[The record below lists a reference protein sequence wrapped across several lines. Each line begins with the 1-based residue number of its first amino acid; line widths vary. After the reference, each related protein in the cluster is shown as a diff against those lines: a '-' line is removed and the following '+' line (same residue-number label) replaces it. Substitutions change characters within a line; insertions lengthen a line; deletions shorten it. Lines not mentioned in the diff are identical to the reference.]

1 MKEKKNA
8 LTYQLLSRYRGVL
21 MGISIINIIL
31 FHYLDDVRTGG
42 AGLTN
47 IQKLIFRYNSSSNVD
62 IFILLS
68 GLGLYFSMK
77 KGPDLLQ
84 FYMRR
89 FTRVLVPY
97 VLVAVPVIY
106 WRQIIFYQEGMKSF
120 WEIFAVPLS
129 TRWFWYIWLICFCY
143 LIFPYVFDMFESA
156 QNRIQE
162 QMYLA
167 VVFIVVI
174 LFAAFLRDKVPEVYN
189 QYEVAL
195 LRVPWFF
202 AGCMLGKASYEK
214 REIRSG
220 LLFFIIASILL
231 VPLRNYKDGIVTR
244 NIVAAFNLSLC
255 FMLVIVLNGLEK
267 TRGFR
272 YLTQVF
278 TAVTGFFGKYSLE
291 LYLTHVA
298 IRRVFLEFK
307 LPMHELKYEG
317 LMVLL
322 SLAVSLVLK
331 PVSGFLEA
339 LILNPIRRKKS
350 QEV

>member
-1 MKEKKNA
+1 MKQKKST
-8 LTYQLLSRYRGVL
+8 LTWQLLSRYRGVL
-21 MGISIINIIL
+21 MGISIFNIIL

-42 AGLTN
+42 PGLGN
-47 IQKLIFRYNSSSNVD
+47 LQKLIYRYNSSANVD

-89 FTRVLVPY
+89 FTRVLIPY
-97 VLVAVPVIY
+97 VLVALPAIY
-106 WRQIIFYQEGMKSF
+106 WRQVLFYEKGIKSF
-120 WEIFAVPLS
+120 LEMFLVPLS
-129 TRWFWYIWLICFCY
+129 SRWFWYIWLICFCY
-143 LIFPYVFDMFESA
+143 LIFPYVFDIFESA

-167 VVFIVVI
+167 VVFIIVI
-174 LFAAFLRDKVPEVYN
+174 LFAVFLRDKLPEVYD

-214 REIRSG
+214 RELRSG
-220 LLFFIIASILL
+220 LLFFIILSILL
-231 VPLRNYKDGIVTR
+231 LPLRDYGDGIVNR
-244 NIVAAFNLSLC
+244 NVLAAFNLSLC
-255 FMLVIVLNGLEK
+255 FMLIIVLNGLEK
-267 TRGFR
+267 VKVFKPLV
-272 YLTQVF
+272 YVF

-298 IRRVFLEFK
+298 FRRVFLEFK
-307 LPMHELKYEG
+307 YPMHELKYEG
-317 LMVLL
+317 LMLL
-322 SLAVSLVLK
+322 ISLAVSLILK
-331 PVSGFLEA
+331 PVSGFLEG
-339 LILNPIRRKKS
+339 LFLKPLSRRKS
-350 QEV
+350 REG